1 MKAMVE
7 SLGMIVS
14 DKELAAMVKETPALC
29 SLQLG
34 SNMIGADGAADLAA
48 AAALS
53 PWLTALDLGVLST
66 FAYEPIR
73 EDMCRRGRW
82 DEDADDNNLAR
93 LLAFAAVPVIGPCVY
108 LLVRPE
114 LDD

>member
-1 MKAMVE
+1 MTE
-7 SLGMIVS
+7 SRLYGAGL
-14 DKELAAMVKETPALC
+14 LAASLALAYGLV
-29 SLQLG
+29 SIPDA
-34 SNMIGADGAADLAA
+34 SAA
-48 AAALS
+48 AAEFGELFATSKLVHVS
-53 PWLTALDLGVLST
+53 TIDLGVLST

-73 EDMCRRGRW
+73 EDMCRRGWW